1 MWELPIFPYSLVMLH
16 FHSRLGEKKHLATI
30 ALFMVRILIGK
41 CFGGVFTLANFL
53 IVGCALPHLLPKH
66 LPKMHIGLLWDVPIP
81 QAENMKLET
90 WDFC

>member
-1 MWELPIFPYSLVMLH
+1 MLH

-41 CFGGVFTLANFL
+41 WFGGVFTPANFL
-53 IVGCALPHLLPKH
+53 IVGCALPHSVSKILPHLLPKH